1 MRRILL
7 IAGAVFVAAGIGG
20 AVWMNRSPAPT
31 ASVAPGVVATASG
44 KPIQLS
50 DNDMILGNRTAPITI
65 IEYAS
70 LTCPHCADFTKNTL
84 PDIRKNWIDTGKAK
98 LVFRDYPLDAVAVK
112 AAVIAH
118 CGGPERFFGF
128 IDVLFSTQETWA
140 RAPDPVAAMT
150 RLAKLGGL
158 SESQV
163 QACLADEKL
172 TNLVVGNRLV
182 GEKEQGVDSTPTFF
196 INGQKVVG
204 EKPYSEF
211 NALLAA
217 APAS

>member
-1 MRRILL
+1 
-7 IAGAVFVAAGIGG
+7 
-20 AVWMNRSPAPT
+20 MNRSRDPA
-31 ASVAPGVVATASG
+31 ASVARGVVATESG

-118 CGGPERFFGF
+118 CGGPEPVFGF
-128 IDVLFSTQETWA
+128 IDVLFRTPGTLA
-140 RAPDPVAAMT
+140 R
-150 RLAKLGGL
+150 
-158 SESQV
+158 
-163 QACLADEKL
+163 
-172 TNLVVGNRLV
+172 
-182 GEKEQGVDSTPTFF
+182 
-196 INGQKVVG
+196 
-204 EKPYSEF
+204 
-211 NALLAA
+211 
-217 APAS
+217 